1 MKSAPAHVTGAAT
14 LGDALRRAE
23 SAYTRLGT
31 AARNGNRSAYRRAAG
46 SVREAEAAVASAL
59 KQLGQPPA

>member
-1 MKSAPAHVTGAAT
+1 VTGAAA
-14 LGDALRRAE
+14 LGDALKRAE